1 MMAMRRSIVLA
12 VLAWAGLASSAPS
25 KRDLEWTLSSSA
37 EDSSAV
43 RFGFDRFGVH
53 TAPVSWREADG
64 DLVDLAELV
73 DPTIATA
80 ADGKAVWVAAHV
92 RRAVQ
97 CAGLTGTVA
106 QCEDP
111 SEPPVEVTLLLEAS
125 GKKWR
130 PVAVH
135 SAQAI
140 RDGDV
145 AKAIAGGAKLA
156 ALPRSIG
163 AGAEGAVKV
172 FEGSI
177 GDPKAFVASVSD
189 RKDAV
194 LTGSAPGEKTVGGA
208 KVRSKLSS
216 WKLAFMVHDG
226 VAAGTTAS
234 KTVAWVAAN
243 LDARPAGKPEAKPTP
258 YRALLV
264 YEQKAGAWHLVAAQF
279 SFVAP
284 Q

>member
-1 MMAMRRSIVLA
+1 MSTMRSSIVFA
-12 VLAWAGLASSAPS
+12 VLAWVGLASAAPS
-25 KRDLEWTLSSSA
+25 KKALEWVLSSVGTDA
-37 EDSSAV
+37 SAV

-53 TAPVSWREADG
+53 PAPASWQEADG
-64 DLVDLAELV
+64 DVGDLAELV

-80 ADGKAVWVAAHV
+80 ADGKAAWVAAHV

-97 CAGLTGTVA
+97 CAGLTGTVV

-111 SEPPVEVTLLLEAS
+111 SSPAVEVTLLLEPS
-125 GKKWR
+125 GKDWR

-135 SAQAI
+135 SALAI

-145 AKAIAGGAKLA
+145 AKAVAGGAKLA
-156 ALPRSIG
+156 TIPRSVG
-163 AGAEGAVKV
+163 VDAEDAVKR

-177 GDPKAFVASVSD
+177 GDPKTFASTVSD

-194 LTGSAPGEKTVGGA
+194 LTGSALGEKTVGGA
-208 KVRSKLSS
+208 KVRGRLAS
-216 WKLAFMVHDG
+216 WKLAFAVHDG
-226 VAAGTTAS
+226 IAAGTTAS

-243 LDARPAGKPEAKPTP
+243 LDARPDGKPDAKPTP
-258 YRALLV
+258 YRALMI
-264 YEQKAGAWHLVAAQF
+264 YEQKAGAWQLVAAQF
-279 SFVAP
+279 SFVAA